1 MATIALIGLDSV
13 GASTALSLIRR
24 EIQATL
30 LLVDMDTELQD
41 AQVRDLSDAALFYES
56 VTKVQAATH
65 REASQADV
73 VIITEGMKP
82 TPGEDIYE
90 HVYFKTTVLKS
101 ILKEMMPINPN
112 TVILVVANPVDLLTT
127 LAQDITRL
135 PKERVIGVGTCLDTL
150 RLQEEVSSFLGGTTE
165 ETVVCV
171 VGVRDNK
178 SQVVGWPTSRGGDGI
193 SNKERLDAEEDI
205 QGRMKAI
212 VAGEEGTPL
221 EVGAVAASIAVAVLE
236 DKRTVWTVKE
246 FHKVKEAEGP

>member
-1 MATIALIGLDSV
+1 
-13 GASTALSLIRR
+13 
-24 EIQATL
+24 
-30 LLVDMDTELQD
+30 
-41 AQVRDLSDAALFYES
+41 
-56 VTKVQAATH
+56 
-65 REASQADV
+65 
-73 VIITEGMKP
+73 
-82 TPGEDIYE
+82 
-90 HVYFKTTVLKS
+90 
-101 ILKEMMPINPN
+101 MPINPN

-236 DKRTVWTVKE
+236 DKRTVWTVSHRRGNNWCCYSWPVVVGREGVVREVEVKVREGEKWTFEKGVIKLGIMWEHYKVKE

>member
-30 LLVDMDTELQD
+30 LLVDIDTELQD

-90 HVYFKTTVLKS
+90 LVYFKTTVLKS

-171 VGVRDNK
+171 VGYGIIRARLLGDRLPEGEMGFQTRRGSTRRK
-178 SQVVGWPTSRGGDGI
+178 ISR
-193 SNKERLDAEEDI
+193 
-205 QGRMKAI
+205 
-212 VAGEEGTPL
+212 AG
-221 EVGAVAASIAVAVLE
+221 
-236 DKRTVWTVKE
+236 
-246 FHKVKEAEGP
+246 